1 MTTKYW
7 SGNIEK
13 HKRGDDNPRG
23 EQNWQGMEKINMSCT
38 RRFMSPYRRLH
49 EAPTK
54 LKDFFFSQL

>member
-23 EQNWQGMEKINMSCT
+23 EQNWQGMEKINMDCRRRQKVT
-38 RRFMSPYRRLH
+38 RSSY
-49 EAPTK
+49 EA
-54 LKDFFFSQL
+54 

>member
-1 MTTKYW
+1 M
-7 SGNIEK
+7 IEK